1 MVSTKVTRIANPQ
14 KRGKKNPWLA
24 TLANPNSKGGVM
36 AKKTKR
42 ASNSSTATATKPK
55 PKRRPNGIAVSLKK
69 KGGSKKHRPRS
80 ANPTLFG
87 KTMSNTDILTA
98 LFGGLLGVTVTKL
111 VPPMLPAEFLSSNA
125 ARVLASGA
133 VAVLAGY
140 SAASVNKDLGLAVAF
155 GGGMQALSVALNG
168 FLPSVGAQIGLQGLR
183 RRPMPGRGMGAL
195 VNTAPINVFNPIRA
209 SNQLGDGSMPAGA
222 FPAPSADVYAPPY

>member
-1 MVSTKVTRIANPQ
+1 MVTTKVTRIANPQ
-14 KRGKKNPWLA
+14 KRGNPWLA
-24 TLANPNSKGGVM
+24 TLANPHKKGGVM
-36 AKKTKR
+36 AKKKVKR
-42 ASNSSTATATKPK
+42 ASNSSTATKT
-55 PKRRPNGIAVSLKK
+55 PKRERNGGIAVSLKK
-69 KGGSKKHRPRS
+69 KGKSHRSRS
-80 ANPTLFG
+80 SNPTLFG

-140 SAASVNKDLGLAVAF
+140 SAGSVNKDLGLAVAF

-168 FLPSVGAQIGLQGLR
+168 FLPSVGAQIGLNGAR
-183 RRPMPGRGMGAL
+183 RRPMPRRGGMGAI
-195 VNTAPINVFNPIRA
+195 VDTAPINVFNPIRSSA
-209 SNQLGDGSMPAGA
+209 QLGDGSMPAGA